1 MRMVGIDGSIGEGGG
16 AILRVVLGL
25 AAITGQAAKIFNIRK
40 GRVKPGLRVQHLES
54 VKAMA
59 AVCKAEVKG
68 ASLGSTE
75 LEFYPGEVVAK
86 PVLVQISTAGSIG
99 LVFQSLAPLA
109 CRLQEPLLVEINGG
123 ATFGKFAPPMPYI
136 QHVLLPALA
145 LMDYRAEVEI
155 LQHGFFPVGGA
166 KAAIRIF
173 PCSKLQP
180 ICLENPTRGRIFG
193 VSVASEQLK
202 NAEVA
207 RRQAAAA
214 REMLKGLEAELT
226 IEYVPTAS
234 AGSGIVLW
242 REFLGADG
250 LGERGKPAEQ
260 VGQEA
265 AGNLLSVLD
274 SGAATDRHLSD
285 QLLVFMALAA
295 GRSLILAPEL
305 TRHAQTNMEIIKR
318 FVPAEF
324 HLQPKNNCI
333 LITCGG
339 A

>member
-1 MRMVGIDGSIGEGGG
+1 MRTVEIDGSIGEGGG
-16 AILRVVLGL
+16 AILRVALGL
-25 AAITGQAAKIFNIRK
+25 AVVTRQAVKILNIRK
-40 GRVKPGLRVQHLES
+40 GRKEPGLRVQHLES

-59 AVCKAEVKG
+59 AVCNAEVKG
-68 ASLGSTE
+68 VALGSTE

-86 PVLVQISTAGSIG
+86 PVQVQISTAGSIG

-109 CRLQEPLLVEINGG
+109 CQLQEPLLVEITGG
-123 ATFGKFAPPMPYI
+123 ATFGKFAPPVPYI
-136 QHVLLPALA
+136 QQVLLPALA
-145 LMDYRAEVEI
+145 FMDYRVELEVH
-155 LQHGFFPVGGA
+155 QHGFFPVGGA
-166 KAAIRIF
+166 RITIRIF
-173 PCSKLQP
+173 PCQKLRPVRLEKQP
-180 ICLENPTRGRIFG
+180 DGKIHG

-214 REMLKGLEAELT
+214 KERLKGYDVEIGT
-226 IEYVPTAS
+226 EYVSAAS

-242 REFLGADG
+242 RGFLGADG

-260 VGQEA
+260 VGREA
-265 AGNLLSVLD
+265 ADSLLSVLD
-274 SGAATDRHLSD
+274 SSAAVDRHLSD
-285 QLLVFMALAA
+285 QLLVFMALAN
-295 GRSLILAPEL
+295 GRSSILAPEL

-318 FVPAEF
+318 FVAAEF
-324 HLQPKNNCI
+324 RLQPKNNCI